1 MKKWGIRI
9 AATLGILFLI
19 LLILPF
25 AFKGKILTKIK
36 ESTNN
41 SVNANITFDD
51 DISLS
56 LIRNF
61 PHISVGINN
70 LKVVGIDSFAK
81 DTLFATDKM
90 RLTIDI
96 KSVLGSGKPMTI
108 NKIYLNNP
116 LINIIFLE
124 SGRANFDIAKVDSTA
139 TIDTTK
145 SEPMNLQLQ
154 SIVVE
159 NARIGYVDHSMDFD
173 MFLTGFNFDGTGS
186 FKGDDF
192 SLKNELNAETLDM
205 SFGGMKLLSKT
216 KLASNSTINMNF
228 NTFRFDFGGIE
239 ATLNEFPLV
248 LKGWLQMND
257 TNMDM
262 DLDFS
267 VPSSEFKSLL
277 SVVPGAYTKDF
288 DQVKSSGKM
297 SLHAKIKGIMDDI
310 RMPSTDIS
318 LKVDNSSFQYP
329 GLPASVSGIHVDLNV
344 KNTDG
349 NPDNTTVDL
358 KKFAMNLGGDPID
371 LSLFLTTPMSNP
383 YGKAKFFAQVDLNKW
398 TQFMPLDK
406 GTKLVG
412 KIASDLQFDGRYSQV
427 KSGNA
432 DALKASGKIQ
442 INGLNFNAP
451 DLLPL
456 NIPSLTMT
464 ATPKTFD
471 LNTTGLSYGKSS
483 MNITGG
489 LKNFLGYFLNGEVLM
504 GNLEINSKSI
514 DLNEWMPASET
525 TTTEDSSSSEAP
537 MAAPS
542 IPKNLNLQFAANV
555 GQLQFQDYNLQNC
568 VAKIKVENGE
578 LTVSPVAANL
588 WGSKFSLNE
597 AKYSYQAGGK
607 PLASGSFSILN
618 FVPKE
623 IAQNMGIAKSFAP
636 VLKDVQGLMDL
647 NLGGKTALGEDMSVD
662 LNAVS
667 ANGLLN
673 VIKGEMKLPSWLKQ
687 VAEQFKWSMNENMGI
702 KPTKLG
708 FAIENGKLN
717 MKDSLTL
724 NLPKGSTMKLRGG
737 VALDQTINFGG
748 RISAEGKSVPMTIT
762 GTVQNPKVNINWKAF
777 GREMVGQYVDQAK
790 GKALEKANA
799 AADDVLKRA
808 HDEAEK
814 VMEEARKK
822 AELIRSEGKQLA
834 NKQRAEG
841 ERLASEAEKKAN
853 EEIDAL
859 MLKATTQIEKIAAKK
874 AGEKLKKEAAKK
886 ADAARAKNND
896 LATKTEQEAENR
908 AVQVEQAA
916 QQQVQKMIEA
926 AQRQKETSLPK

>member
-9 AATLGILFLI
+9 AATLGVLFLI

-25 AFKGKILTKIK
+25 AFKGKILTSIK

-41 SVNANITFDD
+41 SVNAKITFDD

-61 PHISVGINN
+61 PNISVGINN

-81 DTLFATDKM
+81 DTLFASDKM

-96 KSVLGSGKPMTI
+96 QSVLGNGKPMTI

-139 TIDTTK
+139 TIDTAK
-145 SEPMNLQLQ
+145 SEPMNMKLE

-159 NARIGYVDHSMDFD
+159 NARIGYVDHSMDFN
-173 MFLTGFNFDGTGS
+173 MFLTGFNFDGNGS
-186 FKGDDF
+186 FTGDDF
-192 SLKNELNAETLDM
+192 SLKNELDAETLDM
-205 SFGGMKLLSKT
+205 SFGGMTLLSKT

-239 ATLNEFPLV
+239 AKLNEFPLV

-262 DLDFS
+262 DMDIS

-277 SVVPGAYTKDF
+277 SIIPGAYTKDF
-288 DQVKSSGKM
+288 DQVKASGKM
-297 SLHAKIKGIMDDI
+297 SVHAAIKGIMDDI
-310 RMPSTDIS
+310 RMPSTDIT

-329 GLPASVSGIHVDLNV
+329 GLPASVSGINVDLNV
-344 KNTDG
+344 KNADG

-358 KKFAMNLGGDPID
+358 KKFAMSLGGDPID
-371 LSLFLTTPMSNP
+371 LSLYLTTPMSNP
-383 YGKAKFFAQVDLNKW
+383 YGRAKFFAKVDLNKW

-442 INGLNFNAP
+442 INGLNYTAP

-471 LNTTGLSYGKSS
+471 LNATGLSYGKSS

-504 GNLEINSKSI
+504 GNLAINSKSI
-514 DLNEWMPASET
+514 DLNEWMPADEST
-525 TTTEDSSSSEAP
+525 ATVDSSSSEAA
-537 MAAPS
+537 MSAPS
-542 IPKNLNLQFAANV
+542 IPKNLNLEFAANV
-555 GQLQFQDYNLQNC
+555 DQLKFQDYYLQNC
-568 VAKIKVENGE
+568 VAKMNVENGE
-578 LTVSPVAANL
+578 LTISPVAANL

-597 AKYSYQAGGK
+597 AKYSYQAGGQ
-607 PLASGSFSILN
+607 PLASGNFSIMN

-623 IAQNMGIAKSFAP
+623 IAQNFGMAKSFAP
-636 VLKDVQGLMDL
+636 ALKDVQGLMDL
-647 NLGGKTALGEDMSVD
+647 NLGGKTVLGEDMTVD
-662 LNAVS
+662 LNQVS

-673 VIKGEMKLPSWLKQ
+673 VIKGEMQLPSWLKQ
-687 VAEQFKWSMNENMGI
+687 VADQFKWGMNEKMGI

-724 NLPKGSTMKLRGG
+724 TLPKGSSMKLRGG

-748 RISAEGKSVPMTIT
+748 RITAEGKSVPMTIT

-790 GKALEKANA
+790 GKAMEKANA

-808 HDEAEK
+808 HDEGEK
-814 VMEEARKK
+814 IIEEARKK
-822 AELIRSEGKQLA
+822 AELIRSEGKELA
-834 NKQRAEG
+834 TKQRAEG
-841 ERLASEAEKKAN
+841 ERLAAEAEKKAN
-853 EEIDAL
+853 DEIDAL
-859 MLKATTQIEKIAAKK
+859 MSRATTQIEKIAAKK
-874 AGEKLKKEAAKK
+874 AADKLKKEAAKK
-886 ADAARAKNND
+886 ADAIRAKNGD
-896 LATKTEQEAENR
+896 LAQRTEQEAEMR
-908 AVQVEQAA
+908 AVQVEQTA
-916 QQQVQKMIEA
+916 QQQVQKIIEA
-926 AQRQKETSLPK
+926 AQKQKEATLQK